1 MKKMGQN
8 WLVCGAWLGLGSTL
22 TVEPILLSLL
32 PEILV
37 LQAQEI
43 VELPGRDR
51 YIEPD
56 FEEVFHVG
64 VLQGE
69 PWEMFD
75 RVDHVAFDAEGNL
88 FVVDG
93 IIGATSTGDVRIL
106 VFDAAG
112 GFQGEFGSPGE
123 GPGEFRRPTGV
134 AVLRDGTTVVSDA
147 GHRAYQLFGRS
158 GVFLRSVRL
167 HGVSVPGSILPD
179 PRGGAVFAGS
189 FRGSL
194 NIRVGIAG
202 GGPVAP
208 QTSRPV
214 LWVRLAGEVVR
225 ADTVVHGWLP
235 PRGNLNDLA
244 QHNTPSELRE
254 MLGRIT
260 LPTIFEPRLLAGV
273 LPNGGI
279 VHADSSAYTLK
290 VTLPGSQQVARIIR
304 RPFLPEAVT
313 PAVQREYEER
323 RAAAQ
328 ESRGQGGRGG
338 GIRRVEVLGSSGE
351 GVNPSA
357 SAGFDVERRYYHE
370 VPVLRDLATTWE
382 GRIWVL
388 RRGDQPESDG
398 PIDVVAVNGEYVGS
412 YRMGATGMPAAF
424 GPAGLAAFIEPD
436 EFDVARVVVRKLPTE
451 VR

>member
-1 MKKMGQN
+1 MKKMGPN
-8 WLVCGAWLGLGSTL
+8 WVATGALLALSSTL
-22 TVEPILLSLL
+22 AVEPILLSQLSA
-32 PEILV
+32 ILV

-43 VELPGRDR
+43 VELPDRDR
-51 YIEPD
+51 FIEPD
-56 FEEVFHVG
+56 FEEVFRVG

-88 FVVDG
+88 YVVDG
-93 IIGATSTGDVRIL
+93 TIGATSAGDVRIL

-112 GFQGEFGSPGE
+112 GFQAEFGSPGE

-147 GHRAYQLFGRS
+147 GHRAYQLFGPS

-167 HGVSVPGSILPD
+167 LGVSAPGPILPD
-179 PRGGAVFAGS
+179 PRGGGVFAGS

-202 GGPVAP
+202 SGPVAP
-208 QTSRPV
+208 QTSRPI
-214 LWVRLAGEVVR
+214 LWVRLVDEEVVR

-235 PRGNLNDLA
+235 SRGNLNDLA
-244 QHNTPSELRE
+244 QNNTPSELRE

-260 LPTIFEPRLLAGV
+260 LPTVFEPWLLAGV

-279 VHADSSAYTLK
+279 VHSDSSAYTLK
-290 VTLPGSQQVARIIR
+290 ITLPGSQQVARIIR

-313 PAVQREYEER
+313 PVVQREYEER

-328 ESRGQGGRGG
+328 ESRGRGGGGG

-351 GVNPSA
+351 GVNS
-357 SAGFDVERRYYHE
+357 SAGFDVEQRYYHE

-398 PIDVVAVNGEYVGS
+398 PIDVLTVNGGYVGS